1 MSDYSQVFSG
11 RSYGRARHCRRRSA
25 FTLVEL
31 LVVVAIICLLA
42 AILFPV
48 FATVRERARQTSC
61 LSNLKQIGLGLEQY
75 LSDYDSIY
83 PQEHPTCPN
92 PAIGTASTT
101 PQGDFDGSNE
111 GTDYGSPFDKVS
123 PYISHASSGN
133 QNLFVCP
140 SDTDPRG
147 ATVLDSN
154 GNCLGSNPLSPPP
167 GSLTSYLLNAYFL
180 FGLNESAIPDPSQ
193 TIYVVERNGKFCDVH
208 VHPWLGEVYDAS
220 GDIGAVNG
228 NQPLPSF
235 LTSDPNFAPD
245 GYFAI
250 NSARHNGGANYLF
263 SDGHAKWENYETTI
277 TPNSNQPYFGQYQ
290 ALPGKPTSA

>member
-1 MSDYSQVFSG
+1 MSEPSRTLLGQSASHEG
-11 RSYGRARHCRRRSA
+11 NARGHSA

-31 LVVVAIICLLA
+31 LVVVAIICLLV

-48 FATVRERARQTSC
+48 FASVRERARQTSC

-75 LSDYDSIY
+75 LGDYDSIY
-83 PQEHPTCPN
+83 PQEHPTCAN

-101 PQGDFDGSNE
+101 PPGDFDGSNE
-111 GTDYGSPFDKVS
+111 GTDYGSPFDKIV
-123 PYISHASSGN
+123 PYVAGASSGN
-133 QNLFVCP
+133 QNLFICP
-140 SDTDPRG
+140 SDQDPHG
-147 ATVLDSN
+147 VKVLDGS
-154 GNCLGSNPLSPPP
+154 GNCLGSNPLAPPP
-167 GSLTSYLLNAYFL
+167 GPLISYLLNAYFL

-228 NQPLPSF
+228 NQPFPSF
-235 LTSDPNFAPD
+235 LTSDSNFAPD

-263 SDGHAKWENYETTI
+263 ADGHAKWENYETTI
-277 TPNSNQPYFGQYQ
+277 TPSTNQPYFGQYQ
-290 ALPGKPTSA
+290 ALVGKPTSA